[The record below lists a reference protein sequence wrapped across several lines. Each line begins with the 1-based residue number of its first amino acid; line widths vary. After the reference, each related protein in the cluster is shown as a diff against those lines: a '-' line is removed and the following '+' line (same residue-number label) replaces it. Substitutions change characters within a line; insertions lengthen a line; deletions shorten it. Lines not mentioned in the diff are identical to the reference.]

1 MILRQC
7 QLDAVEGVRA
17 KFREKYKR
25 VLLQAATGFGK
36 TVVANYIMDG
46 AVAKLGRVL
55 FLAAQRELV
64 HQAVNRI
71 SGRCGVIMAGDKR
84 TDPDAPV
91 QVASVQTL
99 LNRSIQFEPTLIF
112 LDECSHSTAKSH
124 QELLAR
130 FPDVPVVG
138 LTATPVRNSGMG
150 LGDYFDAMVQ
160 AMGIEDLIK
169 HGWLVR
175 PKHYAGPPNG
185 KPLPDMFSDPIQAW
199 MQYARGR
206 ATMAFCSSV
215 EASKELAARATM
227 AGIRARHIDGTTDD
241 DIRDQIAAQLESG
254 ELEFVT
260 NYQVYIE
267 GVDIPK
273 ISCVILDRYFSNIA
287 GYLQAVGRGLRT
299 YPGKSDCIVL
309 DHAGCIHSHGRVDQ
323 NRKWVLTKG
332 RDVLA
337 GPSTP
342 DVADKIDVCPECFT
356 VAPAGASHC
365 VCGYKFFRKPK
376 KTYKHKPGTL
386 ELHHD
391 DGRVTTINESKQRS
405 DYERFLWQQRNGKKK
420 DGSPMSPR
428 YAGFRFFQQY
438 GIWPPK
444 SWSS

>member
-7 QLDAVEGVRA
+7 QLDAVEGVRV

-36 TVVANYIMDG
+36 TVIANHIIEG
-46 AVAKLGRVL
+46 SVSKGGRPL
-55 FLAAQRELV
+55 FLAARRELV
-64 HQAVNRI
+64 HQASNRI
-71 SGRCGVIMAGDKR
+71 TPRHGVILAGDKR

-112 LDECSHSTAKSH
+112 LDECSHSTATSH
-124 QELLAR
+124 QELLSR

-138 LTATPVRNSGMG
+138 LTATPVRNTGMG

-160 AMGIEDLIK
+160 AMGIEDLIDQ
-169 HGWLVR
+169 GWLVR

-185 KPLPDMFSDPIQAW
+185 KPRPDLFSDPVQAW

-227 AGIRARHIDGTTDD
+227 AGIRSRHIDGTTDD
-241 DIRDQIAAQLESG
+241 EIRDQIAAQLESG
-254 ELEFVT
+254 ELELVT
-260 NYQVYIE
+260 NYQVYVE

-273 ISCVILDRYFSNIA
+273 VSCVILDRYFSNIA
-287 GYLQAVGRGLRT
+287 GYLQAIGRGLRT
-299 YPGKSDCIVL
+299 YPGKTDCIVL
-309 DHAGCIHSHGRVDQ
+309 DHAGNVHTHGRADQ
-323 NRKWVLTKG
+323 NRQWQLTKG

-342 DVADKIDVCPECFT
+342 DVADKIDVCPVCFT
-356 VAPAGASHC
+356 VAPTGASQC
-365 VCGYKFFRKPK
+365 ACGYKFYRKPK
-376 KTYKHKPGTL
+376 KSYKHKPGTL

-391 DGRVTTINESKQRS
+391 NGTVTTINESKQRS
-405 DYERFLWQQRNGKKK
+405 DYQRFLWQQRNGRKK

-428 YAGFRFFQQY
+428 YAGFKFFSMY
-438 GIWPPK
+438 GFWPPK
-444 SWSS
+444 IWG